1 MELQDEGMEDK
12 IMQKQER
19 EQEQNAGEKQ
29 AALLKRQQQFRSYAR
44 QLCSFL
50 GFSLC
55 LLFIILQMVA
65 FALGWL
71 GEFLKSHAVMGVGA
85 ELYRML
91 YSDWFT
97 VAGSSLLAYAVA
109 VPILERVM
117 RLVPETRAQPKK
129 MHLSKFLMFFVLC
142 MGGGYVF
149 NFAGNIINLFLAGLT
164 GRNTFDMQPISSVV
178 ADLNW
183 TTALYIGVIAP
194 VIEEY
199 IFRGLILNR
208 VRPLGEKAA
217 IVFSAFLFGLLHGN
231 ISQFLYATA
240 IGMVLGYVAVKT
252 GTIFYSSILHMMV
265 NSYSVILAAFLS
277 SAVFSHEMTAL
288 YSVMLISLLSILMTV
303 AACVIFILRQSRTR
317 LLRGDWPEGVVYRDF
332 SSAMFLNS
340 GVIVFSVI
348 CFALMLFYA
357 FWA

>member
-1 MELQDEGMEDK
+1 MEPQDEGMEK
-12 IMQKQER
+12 KTMQ

-29 AALLKRQQQFRSYAR
+29 AALFKRQQQFRSYAR

-55 LLFIILQMVA
+55 LLFVFLQMAA

-71 GEFLKSHAVMGVGA
+71 GEFLTSHAVMGVGA

-91 YSDWFT
+91 HSDWFM
-97 VAGSSLLAYAVA
+97 VAGSNLLAYGVA

-117 RLVPETRAQPKK
+117 RYVPETRAEPKK
-129 MHLSKFLMFFVLC
+129 MRLSKFLMFFVLC
-142 MGGGYVF
+142 MGGGYIF
-149 NFAGNIINLFLAGLT
+149 NFAGNIINLILAGLT
-164 GRNTFDMQPISSVV
+164 GRNIFDMQPINSVV

-194 VIEEY
+194 IIEEY

-217 IVFSAFLFGLLHGN
+217 IVFSAFLFGMLHGN

-240 IGMVLGYVAVKT
+240 IGMILGYVAVKT
-252 GTIFYSSILHMMV
+252 GTIFYSSILHIMV
-265 NSYSVILAAFLS
+265 NSYSVILASFLS
-277 SAVFSHEMTAL
+277 SAIFLHEMTAL
-288 YSVMLISLLSILMTV
+288 YSMLMISLLSILMTV
-303 AACVIFILRQSRTR
+303 AACVIFILRQGKARF
-317 LLRGDWPEGVVYRDF
+317 LRGDWPEGVVYRDF
-332 SSAMFLNS
+332 SSAMFLNF

-348 CFALMLFYA
+348 CLALMLFYA